1 MGRGVHS
8 FYWLTDARET
18 YCNFNLVFN
27 QLKCARSP
35 GICCGNCYLYLQFS
49 GKTEFTWIL
58 EDHKAVRNVADKFN
72 CNVIEG
78 NVLEWVAHSNSRN
91 VKSQMAA

>member
-1 MGRGVHS
+1 
-8 FYWLTDARET
+8 
-18 YCNFNLVFN
+18 
-27 QLKCARSP
+27 
-35 GICCGNCYLYLQFS
+35 LQFS